1 DADFSQCLDIRL
13 VARPAGTAAGWRSTL
28 DDGFHQ
34 GVPGPAVATLPGP
47 LGKGRAALGAA
58 VDALGLGHG
67 NSRVG
72 KGSCMI
78 AAGLIAISYKRRV
91 SVQTEGIRSGVN
103 SHAPPVVSSPARRQR
118 LGWRT
123 SGAAVRRA
131 AQGHAQA

>member
-1 DADFSQCLDIRL
+1 RIPLGDGTKGLQQDGGLADAGVAADQHHRAFYQTAAKYTVQFAGGGGEARYFLDADFSQGLDIRL

-28 DDGFHQ
+28 DDGFRQ

-78 AAGLIAISYKRRV
+78 AA
-91 SVQTEGIRSGVN
+91 
-103 SHAPPVVSSPARRQR
+103 
-118 LGWRT
+118 
-123 SGAAVRRA
+123 
-131 AQGHAQA
+131 